1 MEITI
6 DDSNSKVGNGI
17 DIIVGDDLSVSGNI
31 REYVVTSDDVFIPSD
46 ISGTPPEWLTSI
58 IDDATDKLITGINDN
73 IEDITLVARN
83 VKGANTSLGRFTK
96 STSDI
101 SQIYF
106 DNDEISVTDFAYN
119 ASKVEVKAD
128 SVFLTNGDVNLVS
141 ANNNILSTAT
151 ASGVYYTGNKSAIRF
166 SSDGY
171 MAFVLGNNIISKYY
185 LTLPNTLS
193 GSIFMESKDFSEFA
207 PNSIDFEVSDTGL
220 NLYILT
226 GSTIK
231 QYIMTSPYALSTAL
245 IESPPTSTGLPQ
257 KTFANMSSSV
267 SVSSPISYYNTESL
281 GFIYSGF
288 FDNTGSYFYCTYISG
303 VAGAQIV
310 KYKTASPF
318 YASGLTFYSRVSA
331 PTTVTAT
338 ATFYCP
344 SSNGEYLYV
353 VGLNSKV
360 ILQYSVE
367 VPFDYTSSLTL
378 IGLHTTT
385 VIVQAFIM
393 SPDGTRIL
401 FSGYGT
407 GKFNQLTLSIPNDI
421 TSCGTL
427 QAFYDSGYPH
437 STSRQYVPQYNS
449 DGTKVFFTSSGSYYL
464 DYLVLSTPYD
474 ILTATRVEP
483 RVAVSGTATFTP
495 KALITVSESR
505 DTFTALL
512 DSALVK
518 YRKINGVY
526 TADYDIR
533 TRTNGERDGLI
544 SSDGSKYWTLNYNP
558 GTNFL
563 TEYDLSVKNDIATAT
578 ATGVVL
584 NMYADSSTMSA
595 MFFTFSSSGYELYFG
610 NGTTNKIYEYKLT
623 IPYNIATA
631 TENFTLT
638 PAVGMVIKNTGTLG
652 VPVSLTIMDDK
663 VALVYSGGIAFMD
676 MSTYPVF
683 STTKIINYNGKLTT
697 SGGAAFNSDGSRFY
711 TCRNVANSTL
721 VPLYE
726 FELSEPYVIPSTLT
740 TANGRLFTVSGVT
753 GNTIM
758 RLHANGAKMLLVS
771 YPYTRSLN
779 VVGGTLNA
787 HITLDTSKKSITS
800 PSSFCYDD
808 TGYHLYVSSG
818 SQIHQYY
825 CDEKFN
831 VTSAQYH
838 TYKEL
843 APRYTS
849 IDSIANYNSKMYVLA
864 KTVTSIN
871 LLADNMANIDLLA
884 AELKVSPYVL
894 RNLYANISSL
904 VSLSSKVPEL
914 LVANTNI
921 SNITTISNNALL
933 ASNYANAAIGIQVET
948 GKYSAKHWATQ
959 NVPAITDS
967 RVLPN
972 IYSNS
977 ALANTANVFAHVE
990 FGGITLGSNATILIS
1005 FDGYSD
1011 GQSVYNSHCLIKMS
1025 TVPTQLWRESLDT
1038 LGSNV
1043 GINAAGKL
1051 VVVLNLSNKAKINL
1065 SCMVKSYLADSVDT
1079 SGITVSSVGLL
1090 STNIV

>member
-1 MEITI
+1 MAENKINLLTDITAT
-6 DDSNSKVGNGI
+6 G
-17 DIIVGDDLSVSGNI
+17 SV

-46 ISGTPPEWLTSI
+46 ISETPPEWLTSI

-119 ASKVEVKAD
+119 ASNVEVKGD

-151 ASGVYYTGNKSAIRF
+151 ASGVYYKGNKSAIRF

-245 IESPPTSTGLPQ
+245 IESPPISTGLPQ
-257 KTFANMSSSV
+257 KTFADISV
-267 SVSSPISYYNTESL
+267 AAGVYSALTPYNGEFL
-281 GFIYSGF
+281 GDLYSGF
-288 FDNTGSYFYCTYISG
+288 FDNTGSYFYCPYTG
-303 VAGAQIV
+303 GTAGAQIV
-310 KYKTASPF
+310 KYKSTSPFEVAGLTLHSRSSAPATVTSTAS
-318 YASGLTFYSRVSA
+318 YYS
-331 PTTVTAT
+331 
-338 ATFYCP
+338 P

-353 VGLNSKV
+353 VGWYSKV
-360 ILQYSVE
+360 ILQYAVE
-367 VPFDYTSSLTL
+367 IPFDYTSSLTL
-378 IGLHTTT
+378 IGSYTTT
-385 VIVQAFIM
+385 AVVETFIV
-393 SPDGTRIL
+393 SPDGTRLL
-401 FSGYGT
+401 FNSYGT
-407 GKFNQLTLSIPNDI
+407 GRFNQLTLSIPYDI

-427 QAFYDSGYPH
+427 QTFTDPGY
-437 STSRQYVPQYNS
+437 SYYTSRQYAPYYNS
-449 DGTKVFFTSSGSYYL
+449 DGTKVFFIDGGNMYL
-464 DYLVLSTPYD
+464 ECLELSTPYN

-483 RVAVSGTATFTP
+483 RVLISGTSFAP
-495 KALITVSESR
+495 KALISVSESG
-505 DTFTALL
+505 DTFTVLKN
-512 DSALVK
+512 DSLVK
-518 YRKINGVY
+518 YRKINGRY
-526 TADYDIR
+526 IPEYDIR
-533 TRTNGERDGLI
+533 NRTNGEVDGLI
-544 SSDGSKYWTLNYNP
+544 SSDGYKYWTLTYAS

-563 TEYDLSVKNDIATAT
+563 AERDLSVKNDISTAT

-584 NMYADSSTMSA
+584 NMYADSSTMNA
-595 MFFTFSSSGYELYFG
+595 AFFTFSSSGYELYFG

-623 IPYNIATA
+623 TPYDIATA

-638 PAVGMVIKNTGTLG
+638 PAVGMVIKNTDTLG
-652 VPVSLTIMDDK
+652 VPVSLTIMDNK
-663 VALVYSGGIAFMD
+663 VSLVYTGGIAFMD

-683 STTKIINYNGKLTT
+683 STTKTINYAAKLSTY
-697 SGGAAFNSDGSRFY
+697 GAAFNSDGSRFY
-711 TCRNVANSTL
+711 TCPS
-721 VPLYE
+721 VPYNKPTKFYE

-740 TANGRLFTVSGVT
+740 TAQGRLLTSTGVSG
-753 GNTIM
+753 NAIM
-758 RLHANGAKMLLVS
+758 RLHANGTKMLLVN
-771 YPYTRSLN
+771 YYYTRSIN
-779 VVGGTLNA
+779 VIGGTLNA
-787 HITLDTSKKSITS
+787 HVTLDTSKKSITS

-808 TGYHLYVSSG
+808 TGSHLYVSSG

-843 APRYTS
+843 APRYKS
-849 IDSIANYNSKMYVLA
+849 IDSIAIYNSKMYVLA

-871 LLADNMANIDLLA
+871 LLAENIANIDLLA

-921 SNITTISNNALL
+921 SNITTISNKALL
-933 ASNYANAAIGIQVET
+933 ASNYANADIGVQVET

-959 NVPAITDS
+959 NAPAITDS

-972 IYSNS
+972 IYSNN
-977 ALANTANVFAHVE
+977 ALANTSNVFAHVE
-990 FGGITLGSNATILIS
+990 FGGIALGSNATILIS

-1043 GINAAGKL
+1043 GINGAGKL

-1079 SGITVSSVGLL
+1079 SGITVLSVGLL